1 VTIGGSNSI
10 DAGPTSAEQAS
21 PYPAVGVGP
30 QRYIDPHT
38 GALIA
43 PGALPPSPNMAQTV
57 APTSAE
63 PQGDMSGQPLGN
75 AISQATQGAGT
86 PELQFIQMLMKTM
99 GLKSSADAKQNAE
112 QAPGTAT
119 PAQQRP

>member
-1 VTIGGSNSI
+1 
-10 DAGPTSAEQAS
+10 
-21 PYPAVGVGP
+21 
-30 QRYIDPHT
+30 
-38 GALIA
+38 
-43 PGALPPSPNMAQTV
+43 MAQTV

-99 GLKSSADAKQNAE
+99 GLKSSADAKQNVE

-119 PAQQRP
+119 PDLSASGEPIHEQQRP